1 MAQHPPTGRELS
13 ITRDLPL
20 IDEDIVPTTHL
31 CGDAEGAEDI
41 DYGLR
46 EILVVVEPLHRIVSD
61 DAEVQIPQ
69 IVIDCTTTR
78 DSTKDRKST
87 RLNSSHVAISYA
99 VFCLK
104 KKKHQNTHQQSKP
117 LQLRN
122 NQNQINIHTHSDI
135 YDINTVQF
143 IVI

>member
-69 IVIDCTTTR
+69 IVIDFTTTR
-78 DSTKDRKST
+78 DSTNDMDT
-87 RLNSSHVAISYA
+87 MFLYIIVYYLLVGIMSHT
-99 VFCLK
+99 C
-104 KKKHQNTHQQSKP
+104 
-117 LQLRN
+117 
-122 NQNQINIHTHSDI
+122 
-135 YDINTVQF
+135 
-143 IVI
+143 